1 VWKTMCMADA
11 TPMFRHYFLSQ
22 LRWWLGAYLG
32 ESRQRLLVFGPYQL
46 RQKSLSR
53 VAWKHNILESVTEPK
68 MTGSDKLTS
77 VRKLLEEDD
86 TLPFAKS
93 TSYTLMQR
101 LLAVNPCKPIVP
113 RTLDEM
119 TKTLG

>member
-1 VWKTMCMADA
+1 
-11 TPMFRHYFLSQ
+11 
-22 LRWWLGAYLG
+22 
-32 ESRQRLLVFGPYQL
+32 
-46 RQKSLSR
+46 
-53 VAWKHNILESVTEPK
+53 

-93 TSYTLMQR
+93 TSYIDAAIASR
-101 LLAVNPCKPIVP
+101 EPDAAIVP